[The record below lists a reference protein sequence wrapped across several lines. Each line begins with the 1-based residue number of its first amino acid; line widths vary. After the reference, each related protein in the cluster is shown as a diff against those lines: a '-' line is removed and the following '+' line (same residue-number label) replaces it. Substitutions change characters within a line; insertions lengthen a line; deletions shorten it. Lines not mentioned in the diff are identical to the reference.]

1 MSPDRARIVAVAQS
15 WIGTPYRHRGRIRG
29 AGVDC
34 AMLAAE
40 VYREAGAIPD
50 FPIEDYP
57 PDWHLH
63 RDTERYL
70 AYVLDHAREISVD
83 QAAPGDLALFK
94 VGRAFAHG
102 GIVGAG
108 GWPAIIH
115 AWRPAGSVIEDRGDG
130 GELAGRPVRIFSV
143 VI

>member
-1 MSPDRARIVAVAQS
+1 MSPDRARIVVVARS

-40 VYREAGAIPD
+40 VYREAGVIPD

-63 RDTERYL
+63 RDAERYL
-70 AYVLDHAREISVD
+70 GYVLEHAREVSIGEVN
-83 QAAPGDLALFK
+83 AGDLVLYRI
-94 VGRAFAHG
+94 GRAFAHG
-102 GIVGAG
+102 AIVDGA
-108 GWPAIIH
+108 GWPAIVH
-115 AWRPAGSVIEDRGDG
+115 AWQPAGSVIEDRGDG
-130 GELAGRPVRIFSV
+130 GELANRAARFFSV
-143 VI
+143 VD